1 MEEAVKDKRGKWS
14 RITGERG
21 EAPLG
26 NRLKRLRERTTLQD
40 SKQMHADTR
49 SGHVISILAL

>member
-49 SGHVISILAL
+49 SGHVICILAL